1 MLQQEI
7 GPRNRCLAHSFSA
20 IWWRRRIRGRDRVRR
35 PESEATMSRTEP
47 PERERRERAHSRRG
61 TSQRPTALLL
71 VTAIAVALILARLL
85 SYSTT

>member
-1 MLQQEI
+1 
-7 GPRNRCLAHSFSA
+7 
-20 IWWRRRIRGRDRVRR
+20 
-35 PESEATMSRTEP
+35 MSRTEP